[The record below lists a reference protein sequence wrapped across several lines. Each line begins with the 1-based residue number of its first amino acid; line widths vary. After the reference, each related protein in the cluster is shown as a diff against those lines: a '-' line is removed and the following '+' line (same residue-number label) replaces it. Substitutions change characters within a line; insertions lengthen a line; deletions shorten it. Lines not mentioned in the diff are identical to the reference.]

1 MCGPGRERRLAP
13 VGTPGTG
20 SSDGPGGED
29 EVQIVCEEE
38 ASKGEQAQAYREEQE
53 GEMEGKE
60 KAEGGL

>member
-1 MCGPGRERRLAP
+1 MCGPGRERRQAP

-38 ASKGEQAQAYREEQE
+38 ASKGEQAQAYGEEQ
-53 GEMEGKE
+53 EGKE
-60 KAEGGL
+60 KAEGGV